1 MTRKIITKSIPN
13 LLKIDENRSLDW
25 PRGLLGGP
33 WESFWLPRPA
43 WDSKDGPDCQ
53 NVSQNGSPF
62 GGPFL
67 SFFVLFYM
75 FLRFFFE
82 TRFCS
87 YQYWF
92 LMDLGSF
99 FRSFVEVFLDTFRD
113 RWQVT
118 KMSFWYSI
126 YYVLSTSAS
135 WKVKEKSQM
144 LATCLDIFSRWLP
157 TQLFHR
163 CWLHLGSIVGGFL
176 KV

>member
-13 LLKIDENRSLDW
+13 LPKIDENRSLDW
-25 PRGLLGGP
+25 SRGLLGGP

-67 SFFVLFYM
+67 SFFVVFNM
-75 FLRFFFE
+75 FVRSFFE
-82 TRFCS
+82 TRFGS

-92 LMDLGSF
+92 LMDLGSL
-99 FRSFVEVFLDTFRD
+99 FRSFVEAFLDTFRD

-118 KMSFWYSI
+118 KMSFGYSI

-135 WKVKEKSQM
+135 WTVRGKSQM
-144 LATCLDIFSRWLP
+144 LATFLDSFSRWLP
-157 TQLFHR
+157 TSCFHR
-163 CWLHLGSIVGGFL
+163 FGLDLDSILGGFL